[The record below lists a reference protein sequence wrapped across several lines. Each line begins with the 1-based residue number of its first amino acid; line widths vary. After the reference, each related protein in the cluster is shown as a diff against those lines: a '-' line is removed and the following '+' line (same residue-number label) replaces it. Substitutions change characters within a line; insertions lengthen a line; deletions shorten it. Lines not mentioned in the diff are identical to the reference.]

1 MDKVPFVS
9 QNPSSNFIYLV
20 YVSNSIAKKYDN
32 RVKNPPYYYN
42 ISNIH
47 EKALA
52 FPQLISLLNQKHIIF
67 ACLHVT
73 MNSFHSYQGLRLGVQ
88 EPEGCSVPGNTKCH
102 RSILNSRQMAPKA

>member
-20 YVSNSIAKKYDN
+20 YVSNAIIKKYDN

-47 EKALA
+47 QKALA
-52 FPQLISLLNQKHIIF
+52 FLQMIPLLNQKQSY
-67 ACLHVT
+67 LHVY
-73 MNSFHSYQGLRLGVQ
+73 MLL
-88 EPEGCSVPGNTKCH
+88 
-102 RSILNSRQMAPKA
+102 